1 VSEST
6 GKYTGFAAIYQL
18 EQEKLKRAGA
28 AKDAAPANGAPT
40 ENNAAPAKTEQVPRQ
55 NAAPASPAASANNAV
70 QIARPQPDLLASV
83 PDRRGYLRLPYQ
95 IIDHLLP
102 QLEPLE
108 AHIYLHL
115 YRLSWGFGNST
126 CTVTNAGLARR
137 CNISERTVR
146 NTTPRLRDKGL
157 IEKIRVVE
165 GSEGIEWRVAIPT
178 GAEKSAGVANGSGA
192 AEYADS
198 NRKALKENNK
208 KGSELS
214 LDTKDCPDCDG
225 MGVRYIDALDYSK
238 GTVKC
243 RHERLREG
251 K

>member
-6 GKYTGFAAIYQL
+6 NKYTGFAAIYQL

-28 AKDAAPANGAPT
+28 ASPATPANGAST

-55 NAAPASPAASANNAV
+55 NAAPALPATPANNAV
-70 QIARPQPDLLASV
+70 QMVRPQPDLLASV
-83 PDRRGYLRLPYQ
+83 PDRQGYLRLPYQ

-115 YRLSWGFGNST
+115 YRLSWGFGNSS
-126 CTVTNAGLARR
+126 CTITNAGLARR

-165 GSEGIEWRVAIPT
+165 GSEGIEWRVAIPA
-178 GAEKSAGVANGSGA
+178 GAAKSAGAANSSGV

-208 KGSELS
+208 KENELT
-214 LDTKDCPDCDG
+214 LDTKECPDCQG
-225 MGVRYIDALDYSK
+225 SGFYYPEGVEK
-238 GTVKC
+238 GVAKC
-243 RHERLREG
+243 KHTRLTEG

>member
-6 GKYTGFAAIYQL
+6 NKYTGFAAIYQL

-28 AKDAAPANGAPT
+28 ASPATPANGASM
-40 ENNAAPAKTEQVPRQ
+40 ENNAAPAKTELVPRQ
-55 NAAPASPAASANNAV
+55 NAAPALPAAPANNAV
-70 QIARPQPDLLASV
+70 QMVRPQPDLLASV
-83 PDRRGYLRLPYQ
+83 PDRQGYLRLPYQ

-115 YRLSWGFGNST
+115 YRLSWGFGNSS
-126 CTVTNAGLARR
+126 CTITNAGLARR

-165 GSEGIEWRVAIPT
+165 GSEGIEWRVAIPA
-178 GAEKSAGVANGSGA
+178 GAAKSAGAANSSGV

-208 KGSELS
+208 KENELT
-214 LDTKDCPDCDG
+214 LDTKECPDCQG
-225 MGVRYIDALDYSK
+225 SGFYYPEGVEK
-238 GTVKC
+238 GVAKC
-243 RHERLREG
+243 KHTRLTEG

>member
-6 GKYTGFAAIYQL
+6 NKYTGFAAIYQL

-28 AKDAAPANGAPT
+28 ASPATPANGAST
-40 ENNAAPAKTEQVPRQ
+40 ENNATPAKTEQVPRQ
-55 NAAPASPAASANNAV
+55 NAAPALPAAPANNAV
-70 QIARPQPDLLASV
+70 QMVRPQPDLLASV
-83 PDRRGYLRLPYQ
+83 PDRQGYLRLPYQ

-115 YRLSWGFGNST
+115 YRLSWGFGNSS
-126 CTVTNAGLARR
+126 CTITNAGLARR

-165 GSEGIEWRVAIPT
+165 GSEGIEWRVAIPA
-178 GAEKSAGVANGSGA
+178 GAAKSAVAANSSGV

-208 KGSELS
+208 KENELT
-214 LDTKDCPDCDG
+214 LDTKECPDCQG
-225 MGVRYIDALDYSK
+225 SGFYYPEGVEK
-238 GTVKC
+238 GVAKC
-243 RHERLREG
+243 KHTRLTEG